1 MIWLVNKTDKL
12 FFESHFNRKEV
23 ILLANK
29 KNLSIFSTVAEA
41 AERLNEIIE
50 HSFDGIYIT
59 DKDANTI
66 KINHAYEEITGLKK
80 DEVLGENMADLVRN
94 KIISMSGS
102 LIVLK
107 TLKPV
112 TLQQH
117 FKTGKQ
123 ALITSSPIFDK
134 HGKLVMV
141 VTNVRDLTEIYNL
154 KEEVQ
159 EKTEAIERLRLELS
173 HVQESLSDQDLIIKD
188 DTALSAMLL
197 ANRVAPM
204 DTTVML
210 LGETGVGKEVM
221 AKYIYQHSLRSA
233 SSFIKVNCGAIPES
247 LIESELF
254 GYEGG
259 AFTGANK
266 AGKMGLFELA
276 NKGTLFLDEV
286 GELPKDMQV
295 KLLRALQEQEIMR
308 IGGTAPIKIDTR
320 VIAAT
325 NRNLEEM
332 VQQKQFRE
340 DLYYR
345 LTVFPIYIPP
355 LRMRPKDITPL
366 AISFLDKLN
375 HKYNFKKYF
384 SDVSIQLLNEYEWP
398 GNIRELKNIVER
410 AVIISTCDEIKP
422 EDLHLH
428 QRNAV
433 ELDLEALSSGKSALP
448 QSTSDLNATLEA
460 IEFQYLEH
468 AYKLYG
474 NVRDAAKS
482 LGITPST
489 FVRKRQKHT
498 EKKAGPK
505 MGSGLEL

>member
-1 MIWLVNKTDKL
+1 M
-12 FFESHFNRKEV
+12 
-23 ILLANK
+23 AK
-29 KNLSIFSTVAEA
+29 KKLSIFSTVSEA
-41 AERLNEIIE
+41 VDRLNAIIE
-50 HSFDGIYIT
+50 HSFDGIFIT

-80 DEVLGENMADLVRN
+80 EEVMGKNMADLVHN

-107 TLKPV
+107 TKKPV

-117 FKTGKQ
+117 FKTGRQ
-123 ALITSSPIFDK
+123 ALITSSPIFDDA
-134 HGKLVMV
+134 GRLVMV

-159 EKTEAIERLRLELS
+159 EKTVAIERLRLELN
-173 HVQESLSDQDLIIKD
+173 HLQESFSECDLIIKD
-188 DTALSAMLL
+188 DTALAAMLL
-197 ANRVAPM
+197 ANKVAPM
-204 DTTVML
+204 DTAVML

-221 AKYIYQHSLRSA
+221 AKYIYQHSLRA
-233 SSFIKVNCGAIPES
+233 ANSFIRVNCGAIPEN

-266 AGKMGLFELA
+266 SGKMGLFELA
-276 NKGTLFLDEV
+276 NGGTIFLDEV

-295 KLLRALQEQEIMR
+295 KLLRVLQEQEVMR
-308 IGGTAPIKIDTR
+308 IGGTAPIKIDSR

-332 VQQKQFRE
+332 VKQKLFRE

-345 LTVFPIYIPP
+345 LTVFPIQIPP

-366 AISFLDKLN
+366 AQSFLDRLN
-375 HKYNFKKYF
+375 HKYNFKKFF
-384 SDVSIQLLNEYEWP
+384 SHVSLKLLNEYDWP

-410 AVIISTCDEIKP
+410 AVIISMGDEIQP

-428 QRNAV
+428 HKSSEQENLFGQPPQISH
-433 ELDLEALSSGKSALP
+433 ENTIDL
-448 QSTSDLNATLEA
+448 QATMDSL
-460 IEFQYLEH
+460 EFQYLEN
-468 AYKLYG
+468 AYKIHG

-482 LGITPST
+482 LGLTPST
-489 FVRKRQKHT
+489 FVRKRQKYQNNGNQ
-498 EKKAGPK
+498 E
-505 MGSGLEL
+505 

>member
-1 MIWLVNKTDKL
+1 
-12 FFESHFNRKEV
+12 
-23 ILLANK
+23 
-29 KNLSIFSTVAEA
+29 
-41 AERLNEIIE
+41 
-50 HSFDGIYIT
+50 
-59 DKDANTI
+59 
-66 KINHAYEEITGLKK
+66 
-80 DEVLGENMADLVRN
+80 MADLVRN

-286 GELPKDMQV
+286 GELPKDMG
-295 KLLRALQEQEIMR
+295 IC
-308 IGGTAPIKIDTR
+308 
-320 VIAAT
+320 
-325 NRNLEEM
+325 
-332 VQQKQFRE
+332 
-340 DLYYR
+340 
-345 LTVFPIYIPP
+345 
-355 LRMRPKDITPL
+355 
-366 AISFLDKLN
+366 FLSKVN
-375 HKYNFKKYF
+375 
-384 SDVSIQLLNEYEWP
+384 SVPVSAVSI
-398 GNIRELKNIVER
+398 R
-410 AVIISTCDEIKP
+410 S
-422 EDLHLH
+422 
-428 QRNAV
+428 
-433 ELDLEALSSGKSALP
+433 
-448 QSTSDLNATLEA
+448 
-460 IEFQYLEH
+460 
-468 AYKLYG
+468 
-474 NVRDAAKS
+474 
-482 LGITPST
+482 TPS
-489 FVRKRQKHT
+489 VPEKIWSMQCRGRKQRR
-498 EKKAGPK
+498 GPTPK
-505 MGSGLEL
+505 PWL